1 MTPGRRNR
9 SRQRGAA
16 LLLVLWLIA
25 LMTALVGGFALAA
38 RVENLQGQV
47 MSRGVVASNA
57 ARAGLEYAL
66 IRVEDQDQRR
76 QWRPDGSPNRWSYAG
91 AEIEV
96 RLIDENGKVDLN
108 QADASLLTALLVR
121 VGEGQVGQEQAARFA
136 AAIVDWRDPDQL
148 TQPAGGAEDQDYEG
162 AERPYGA
169 KDSEFESVAELEQVL
184 GFTPELFA
192 KVEPFVTVYS
202 GRMRPDPAFASA
214 EVLDAL
220 GLNGKDVVAQRQRWN
235 PEAGLPPPG
244 LPGGESLMGE
254 RSGTYSIDSRAK
266 LADGRES
273 LLRAVVRLGSASTP
287 GKIYTPLRWEEGA
300 PPR

>member
-1 MTPGRRNR
+1 MNPGGRNR
-9 SRQRGAA
+9 SRQRGRG

-47 MSRGVVASNA
+47 MSRGLVASNA

-169 KDSEFESVAELEQVL
+169 KDAEFESVAELEQVL
-184 GFTPELFA
+184 GFT
-192 KVEPFVTVYS
+192 S
-202 GRMRPDPAFASA
+202 GAFCQ
-214 EVLDAL
+214 
-220 GLNGKDVVAQRQRWN
+220 G
-235 PEAGLPPPG
+235 
-244 LPGGESLMGE
+244 
-254 RSGTYSIDSRAK
+254 
-266 LADGRES
+266 
-273 LLRAVVRLGSASTP
+273 RAVRDRL
-287 GKIYTPLRWEEGA
+287 
-300 PPR
+300 